1 MAHYTLN
8 QPHNIGAPC
17 SCSGLYG
24 GHGRH
29 AVYGASLHKA
39 TMAQDVRGALRAST
53 EELRATLAIFRR
65 WQEEHQMGHDGKERV
80 AWPSH
85 QARGAQRAP
94 PATRS
99 AHVIDL
105 TPLEYAYRAILL
117 ALAPQRVQ
125 VAAQPVRP
133 GRSAPGGTLAHSPH
147 SGGPRCLGWQLL
159 REPLTIDFLALGR
172 QVDDLRADVGV
183 FAQ

>member
-29 AVYGASLHKA
+29 AVYGASIHKA
-39 TMAQDVRGALRAST
+39 TLAQDVRGALRAST

-65 WQEEHQMGHDGKERV
+65 WQEEHQIGHDGKERV

-105 TPLEYAYRAILL
+105 TPLEYAYRAIRL
-117 ALAPQRVQ
+117 A
-125 VAAQPVRP
+125 
-133 GRSAPGGTLAHSPH
+133 LAHSPH
-147 SGGPRCLGWQLL
+147 SGGPRRLWWQLL
-159 REPLTIDFLALGR
+159 CEPLTIDFFALGR
-172 QVDDLRADVGV
+172 QADDLLADVGV